1 MDYSL
6 LLYFLK
12 KQTFFDDD
20 LNTGRNLRMTIFV
33 KKNEKG

>member
-12 KQTFFDDD
+12 KQNFDDD